1 MKLYTYE
8 DAYKAIYDYIE
19 GFYSPIRIHSSL
31 WYQSPDDFEKSL
43 S

>member
-19 GFYSPIRIHSSL
+19 GFYNSIRIHSSL
-31 WYQSPDDFEKSL
+31 GYQSPDDFEKSL